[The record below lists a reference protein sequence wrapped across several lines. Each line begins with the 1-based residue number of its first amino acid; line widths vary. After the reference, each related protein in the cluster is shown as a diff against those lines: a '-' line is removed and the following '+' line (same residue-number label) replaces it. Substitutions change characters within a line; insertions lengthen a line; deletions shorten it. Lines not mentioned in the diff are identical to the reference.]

1 MEQQDQAKQQKVAM
15 QGFMYALSA
24 PMFSYYGN
32 NVYEIGYTK
41 NLNKHLK
48 QYDAIPELQYVYTKK
63 VMSIDTKHKVHA
75 LLKPFRLFES
85 EQLFDVPLD
94 IIIES
99 IDTSLNVSMSN
110 IRTNAK
116 KQHDK

>member
-1 MEQQDQAKQQKVAM
+1 
-15 QGFMYALSA
+15 
-24 PMFSYYGN
+24 MFSYYGN

-41 NLNKHLK
+41 KLNKQLK